1 MHIYLKSVY
10 LIHNTFSISQNNQKM
25 NFYKNENSLKNAS
38 YKNKITSKSF
48 SILNSK
54 FIHKLFDSINFSLLI
69 LIFIFSFISFDS
81 QRQWTII
88 YKNLAKIKG
97 NNNNLIDYIS
107 KTEEFYISELENLNS
122 LKKTTPKDLIYL
134 DKKVSKERENF
145 FKTKIKQI
153 KRGLKDSR
161 FQIGY

>member
-134 DKKVSKERENF
+134 DKKVAKERENF